1 MLSQHVSPL
10 SIMRITAAPLTDQH
24 NADNEDD
31 SGDDDISRSDKPSPH
46 SKGTKRKIILSY
58 RERLNLLAAQ
68 KSASEDLSEYG

>member
-1 MLSQHVSPL
+1 MLSQHVSTL
-10 SIMRITAAPLTDQH
+10 SIMRITAALTDQH

-31 SGDDDISRSDKPSPH
+31 SGDDDSSRSDKPSPH

>member
-1 MLSQHVSPL
+1 MP
-10 SIMRITAAPLTDQH
+10 IMKMI
-24 NADNEDD
+24 
-31 SGDDDISRSDKPSPH
+31 GDDDISRSDKPSPH